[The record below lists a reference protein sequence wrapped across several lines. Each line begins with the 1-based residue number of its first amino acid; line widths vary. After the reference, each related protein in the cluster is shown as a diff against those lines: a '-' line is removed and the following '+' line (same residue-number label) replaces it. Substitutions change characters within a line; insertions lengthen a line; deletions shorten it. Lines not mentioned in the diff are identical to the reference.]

1 MMTKYVNLNI
11 DGIQASVPEDFTI
24 MKAADSVGISVPRL
38 CFLEGIHEE
47 SNCRVCVVKVEGQNG
62 LKTACSTKVLEGMNV
77 FTDTKEVYEAVSFN
91 LELLAGN
98 HKFECWKCS
107 RENSCEFLDLLRRF
121 NVDNDF
127 SNAKKFDQKEIMIND
142 TSEAMVLD
150 SSKCV
155 LCGRCVSACEKL
167 SGLGILN
174 FSNRGSKTYIGPAQF
189 HNLEDAGCIYCGKCI
204 QACPTGAIREKD
216 EIKVLERALRD
227 TSKTIVVQVAPSV
240 RAALGEEFGYKI
252 GTNVEGQMFAALK
265 ALGIDEIMD
274 TNFTADLTILE
285 EGTEFINRLQSGG
298 VFPMFTSCSPGW
310 INYLELYYPDYIPNL
325 SSCKSPQQMAGALI
339 KTYYADKLGKRPEDI
354 FSLSIMPCVAK
365 KAEASRPEMGRD
377 GYKDV
382 DLVLTTRELARII
395 RHRGI
400 PFRDLDPIKPFGE
413 LAQYTGAGNI
423 FGATGGVME
432 AALRT
437 VTEILEGKSTPV
449 EFLDV
454 RGLDNIKEATYN
466 VAGTEVNVAVV
477 HGGAAI
483 KEFMNRLKTTDKQY
497 HFVEFMGCTGG
508 CINGGGQPIVSA
520 VNQEKYDVRALRA
533 KVLYNMDVN
542 CEFRKLH
549 EKSGVKKLYEKFLK
563 KPKPNKSNDLL
574 HTHYNKRSFY
584 DVKID

>member
-1 MMTKYVNLNI
+1 MTKYVNLTI
-11 DGIQASVPEDFTI
+11 DGQQVTVPSDLTI
-24 MKAADSVGISVPRL
+24 MKAAESIGINVPRL
-38 CFLEGIHEE
+38 CFLEGIHEQ
-47 SNCRVCVVKVEGQNG
+47 SNCRVCVVKIEGQKG
-62 LKTACSTKVLEGMNV
+62 LKTSCSTKVAEGMV
-77 FTDTKEVYEAVSFN
+77 VRTDTKEVYEAVSFN

-127 SNAKKFDQKEIMIND
+127 SNAKLFDQKEIKMNN

-155 LCGRCVSACEKL
+155 LCGRCVSACEKQ

-174 FSNRGSKTYIGPAQF
+174 FSNRGSNTYIGPAQF

-216 EIKVLERALRD
+216 EIKYLERVLRD
-227 TSKTIVVQVAPSV
+227 PSKTVVIQVAPAV

-252 GTNVEGQMFAALK
+252 GTNVEGQMFAAMK
-265 ALGIDEIMD
+265 ALGIHEIMD
-274 TNFTADLTILE
+274 TNFTADLTIME
-285 EGTEFINRLQSGG
+285 EGYEFINRIQNGG
-298 VFPMFTSCSPGW
+298 VLPMFTSCSPGW
-310 INYLELYYPDYIPNL
+310 VNYLELYYPEYIPNL

-339 KTYYADKLGKRPEDI
+339 KTYYAKKLNKDPKDI
-354 FSLSIMPCVAK
+354 YSVSIMPCVAK
-365 KAEASRPEMGRD
+365 KAEAKRPEMGRD
-377 GYKDV
+377 GYQDV
-382 DLVLTTRELARII
+382 DLVLTTREFARLI

-400 PFRDLDPIKPFGE
+400 PFKDLDPIKPFGE
-413 LAQYTGAGNI
+413 LANYTGAGSI
-423 FGATGGVME
+423 FGVSGGVME

-437 VTEILEGKSTPV
+437 VTEVLEGKSTPI
-449 EFLDV
+449 EFNDV
-454 RGLDNIKEATYN
+454 RGLKDIKEATYQVN
-466 VAGTEVNVAVV
+466 GMDVNVAVV

-483 KEFMNRLKTTDKQY
+483 KEFFKLLKTTDKTY

-520 VNQEKYDVRALRA
+520 VNQEKYDVRALRS
-533 KVLYNMDVN
+533 KVLYNIDHN
-542 CEFRKLH
+542 TEFRKSH
-549 EKSGVKKLYEKFLK
+549 ENPAIKMIYDEFLGKPSSHKSHE
-563 KPKPNKSNDLL
+563 LL

-584 DVKID
+584 DVKI